1 MGEITELLLRA
12 AAGEPAVQEPLYR
25 LLYPEL
31 MRLARHRLAGAGT
44 ISLDAQSILHEAWMR
59 FGNVPGISIASR
71 RVFYAY
77 ASRTMHSVIVDYVRE
92 RGAQKR
98 GGGQIA
104 VTLSGSL
111 PDAGFTEV
119 PISDVAQAMR
129 ELETIDERAFRVV
142 EMTYF
147 GGMSRNDIATV
158 LGISEPTVQ
167 RDWRKARMFLLDVLR
182 RA

>member
-1 MGEITELLLRA
+1 MGEITELLQRA
-12 AAGEPAVQEPLYR
+12 AAGESAVQEPLYR

-59 FGNVPGISIASR
+59 FGNVPGMSLASR

-98 GGGQIA
+98 GGGQLA
-104 VTLSGSL
+104 LTLSANLS
-111 PDAGFTEV
+111 DAAFTEV
-119 PISDVAQAMR
+119 PISDVTQAMR
-129 ELETIDERAFRVV
+129 SLERIDERAFRVV
-142 EMTYF
+142 EMSYF
-147 GGMSRNDIATV
+147 GGMSRQDIAAV

-167 RDWRKARMFLLDVLR
+167 RDWRKARMFLLNALR
-182 RA
+182 QK